1 MDEDLAMNR
10 NQQPANGCPTD
21 PPLPVRLTHK
31 ELETLHWVSMGKT
44 AWEISRIL
52 GRSEAV
58 INFHQSNIR
67 RKFGVCN
74 MRTAL
79 VRAIAM
85 GIVSLE

>member
-1 MDEDLAMNR
+1 MNSSTP
-10 NQQPANGCPTD
+10 PAKGCPD
-21 PPLPVRLTHK
+21 PTTPPVRLTEK
-31 ELETLHWVSMGKT
+31 ELEPLHWVMIGNT
-44 AWEISRIL
+44 AWEIDRIL

-79 VRAIAM
+79 VKALEM
-85 GIVSLE
+85 GIVSLG

>member
-10 NQQPANGCPTD
+10 NQQPANGCASDT
-21 PPLPVRLTHK
+21 PLPVRLTHK
-31 ELETLHWVSMGKT
+31 ELETLHWVIRGKT
-44 AWEISRIL
+44 AWEIARIL

-58 INFHQSNIR
+58 INFHQGNIR

-79 VRAIAM
+79 VKAIEM
-85 GIVSLE
+85 GIVSLG